1 MRERGMSGAS
11 DTVGAVLV
19 VGGGVGGMQA
29 SLDLAEAGYKVYLVE
44 EGPSIGGKMAQLD
57 KTFPTNDCAMCTL
70 APRLVDTGAHLNI
83 EKITGATVEGLS
95 GEPGRMRAVIRKKAR
110 YVALECTGCSLCVE
124 KCPVRL
130 DSEFD
135 VNLVK
140 RTAIYKRYPQAYPG
154 ALSIDKQGVSPCRL
168 ACPAGVNAHA
178 YVALVAQGRYAEA
191 LEIERAGNPFP
202 AMLGRI
208 CTHPCEIEC
217 TRADLDDGVA
227 VRGLKRFL
235 ADWESADRGRK
246 RPAPAIA
253 ERRTEKVA
261 VVGSGPAGLTAA
273 RELALRGYPVTI
285 LEARTEPGGML
296 RWAIPEYRLPKEIV
310 ASEIREAVL
319 DLGVE
324 LRTGVQLGVD
334 FSLDDLRRDYRAV
347 ILAIGAWRAARL
359 GVPGDRDYPDVVDA
373 LPFLAGVNS
382 GAPHD
387 VRGKKVVVV
396 GGGNSAIDAA
406 RAAVRLGADVTL
418 LYRRSREEMPA
429 YPWEVDEALE
439 EGVKLSLLVAPTK
452 VHGTNGK
459 VVGLGCVRM
468 RLGEPDESGRRRPV
482 QVPGSEF
489 IVPADVVIPAIG
501 QQPETGALGG
511 IRVDPKRGV
520 VVADDLTLET
530 SLRGVFACG
539 DLVLGPDIAVT
550 AIAAGRAAATSADR
564 FLRGEDLRAGREAPP
579 REKAVKDV
587 RGVARRQRRPMRMI
601 PLEERRTT
609 FHELELGYAEEEARA
624 EASRCL
630 SCSGCCE
637 CELCLKACEAGVIH
651 HGMAPE
657 TTQTLEVGA
666 VVLSPGFDLFD
677 AREKPEL
684 GFGRYPNVVSSLQLE
699 RLLSASGPNQ
709 GQVLRPSDGKHPRSI
724 AFIQCVGSR
733 EVAHDYCSSICCM
746 AATKEAMVAK
756 EHQPDL
762 ECTIFYIDVRAFGK
776 GFEAYWQR
784 AKDAGV
790 RYVRCRPSGV
800 AEVPGTGNL
809 AVSYHDDGGAFVTRE
824 FDLVV
829 LSSGMVPPRSAKS
842 LAHAL
847 DFELDRHGF
856 ARTGGFHPVE
866 TSRPGVYACGP
877 FLGPK
882 DIPETVVQ
890 ASAAACK
897 AMNLLAGAR
906 HTLTTRREYPP
917 EKDVSGQ
924 EPRIGVFVCH
934 CGKNIG
940 GIADVPA
947 VRDYA
952 ATLPNVVYAGDN
964 LYTCSA
970 DTQVLIKQKI
980 REHDLNRVVVASCT
994 PRTHESLFRG
1004 TCREAGLNPYLFE
1017 MANIRDQ
1024 NTWVHMREPDK
1035 ATQKAKDLVRMA
1047 VAKARLLEPLQ
1058 NRFVSIEHDALVIG
1072 GGMTGMTA
1080 ALELA
1085 DQGFVT
1091 HLVERSAE
1099 LGGNMRR
1106 IHTVL
1111 DRTLDPQQELA
1122 AVVARVRGHPNV
1134 RLYLSSTL
1142 VSVEGSIGNFRTTAR
1157 TPDGE
1162 RTFRHGA
1169 VIVATGATAHVP
1181 DEYLYGKDPA
1191 VLTQL
1196 ELEEAMARPAP
1207 TSGQGGLR
1215 VDELK
1220 SVVMI
1225 QCVGSREP
1233 ERPYCSRIC
1242 CQTAIK
1248 NALRLKERR
1257 PDAQVYVLYRDV
1269 RAYGFAE
1276 EHYRR
1281 ARDLGVAFIKY
1292 EGEAKPTVAREDG
1305 RLVVRVEERVLG
1317 RTLALPADALVLS
1330 TGIVPEP
1337 SGAELAKLLKVPLT
1351 QDRYFLEAHMKLRP
1365 VDFATD
1371 GVFLAGLAH
1380 SPGTVRETVAQ
1391 ACAAASRAATILAK
1405 DQVELD
1411 AVVSQVV
1418 DENCDGCAYCVDPC
1432 PYHALELI
1440 EYMRGGEI
1448 KKTVDRDIA
1457 VCKGCGVCQ
1466 ATCPKGGIVVNNFKL
1481 PQLVA
1486 MVHAALEA

>member
-1 MRERGMSGAS
+1 MSGAR

-44 EGPSIGGKMAQLD
+44 QAPSIGGKMAQLD

-70 APRLVDTGAHLNI
+70 APRLVDTGAHLDI
-83 EKITGATVEGLS
+83 EKITGATVEKVS
-95 GEPGRMRAVIRKKAR
+95 GEPGRMEVVLRRKAR
-110 YVALECTGCSLCVE
+110 YVDLACTGCSLCVE
-124 KCPVRL
+124 RCPVRL
-130 DSEFD
+130 ESEFD
-135 VNLVK
+135 AGLVK
-140 RTAIYKRYPQAYPG
+140 RTAIHKRYPQAYPG
-154 ALSIDKQGVSPCRL
+154 ALSIDKQGVSPCRI

-178 YVALVAQGRYAEA
+178 YVSLVAQGRHAEA
-191 LEIERAGNPFP
+191 LEIERAANPFP

-208 CTHPCEIEC
+208 CTHPCEAEC
-217 TRADLDDGVA
+217 TRAGLDDGVA
-227 VRGLKRFL
+227 VRALKRFL
-235 ADWESADRGRK
+235 ADWESAEPGRK
-246 RPAPAIA
+246 RPAPVIA

-273 RELALRGYPVTI
+273 RELALRGYPVTL
-285 LEARTEPGGML
+285 LEAQAEPGGML
-296 RWAIPEYRLPKEIV
+296 RYAIPAYRLPKEIV
-310 ASEIREAVL
+310 AREIREAVL

-324 LRTGVQLGVD
+324 LRTRARLGVD
-334 FSLDDLRRDYRAV
+334 FSLDDLRRDHRAV
-347 ILAIGAWRAARL
+347 VLAIGAWQGARL
-359 GVPGDRDYPDVVDA
+359 DVPGEQDTPDVLDA
-373 LPFLAGVNS
+373 VPFLAGVNT
-382 GAPHD
+382 GAPHA
-387 VRGKKVVVV
+387 VAGKRVVVI

-406 RAAVRLGADVTL
+406 RSAVRLGGKVTL
-418 LYRRSREEMPA
+418 LYRRTREEMPA
-429 YPWEVDEALE
+429 YAWEVDEALE
-439 EGVKLSLLVAPTK
+439 EGVEISFLVAPARIL
-452 VHGTNGK
+452 GANGRLTG
-459 VVGLGCVRM
+459 VGCVRM
-468 RLGEPDESGRRRPV
+468 RLGEPDASGRRRPV
-482 QVPGSEF
+482 ELPGSAF
-489 IVPADVVIPAIG
+489 TVPADVVIAAIG
-501 QQPETGALGG
+501 QRPDTTSLAGVA
-511 IRVDPKRGV
+511 VDARRGV
-520 VVADDLTLET
+520 VSADPLTLAT
-530 SLRGVFACG
+530 SLPGVFACG
-539 DLVLGPDIAVT
+539 DVVLGPDIAVT
-550 AIAAGRAAATSADR
+550 AIAAGRTAAISVDR
-564 FLRGEDLRAGREAPP
+564 FLRGEDLRANREAPP
-579 REKAVKDV
+579 REKAARDT
-587 RGVARRQRRPMRMI
+587 RGVARRHRRPMRMI
-601 PLEERRTT
+601 PIEERRTT
-609 FHELELGYAEEEARA
+609 FRELELGYDEEEARA

-637 CELCLKACEAGVIH
+637 CELCLAACEAGVIRH
-651 HGMAPE
+651 EMAPE

-666 VVLSPGFDLFD
+666 VVLAPGFDVFD
-677 AREKPEL
+677 AREKPEF

-709 GQVLRPSDGKHPRSI
+709 GEVLRPSDGEHPRSI

-746 AATKEAMVAK
+746 YATKEAMIAK

-762 ECTIFYIDVRAFGK
+762 ECTIFHIDVRAFGK

-790 RYVRCRPSGV
+790 KYVRCRPYGV
-800 AEVPGTGNL
+800 TEVPGSRNL
-809 AVSYHDDGGAFVTRE
+809 AVSYHDDGGALVTRE
-824 FDLVV
+824 FELVV
-829 LSSGMVPPRSAKS
+829 LSIGVVPARSATS
-842 LAHAL
+842 LAGTLGVA
-847 DFELDRHGF
+847 LDRHGF

-877 FLGPK
+877 FAGPK
-882 DIPETVVQ
+882 DIPETVVE

-906 HTLTTRREYPP
+906 HTLTSKRAYPP

-940 GIADVPA
+940 GVADVPA

-952 ATLPNVVYAGDN
+952 ATLPNVVHAGDH
-964 LYTCSA
+964 LYACSA
-970 DTQVLIKQKI
+970 DTQVRIKQKI

-994 PRTHESLFRG
+994 PRTHESLFRN

-1035 ATQKAKDLVRMA
+1035 ATRKAKDLVRMA
-1047 VAKARLLEPLQ
+1047 VAKGRLLEPLQ
-1058 NRFVSIEHDALVIG
+1058 NRFVSVEHGALVIG
-1072 GGMTGMTA
+1072 GGITGMTA

-1091 HLVERSAE
+1091 HLVERSAV

-1106 IHTVL
+1106 IHAVL
-1111 DRTLDPQQELA
+1111 DETLDPQRELA
-1122 AVVARVRGHPNV
+1122 AVVARVLRHPNL
-1134 RLYLSSTL
+1134 RLHLSSMVT
-1142 VSVEGSIGNFRTTAR
+1142 SVEGSIGNFRTTVR
-1157 TPDGE
+1157 TPGGE
-1162 RTFRHGA
+1162 ETFGHGT
-1169 VIVATGATAHVP
+1169 VIVATGAVEHVP
-1181 DEYLYGKDPA
+1181 DEYLYGHDRA
-1191 VLTQL
+1191 VVTQL
-1196 ELEEAMARPAP
+1196 ELEEALARPAP
-1207 TSGQGGLR
+1207 AGGRDGLR
-1215 VDELK
+1215 VEALG

-1242 CQTAIK
+1242 CATAIK
-1248 NALRLKERR
+1248 NAIRIKLRS
-1257 PDAQVYVLYRDV
+1257 PATQVYVLYRDV

-1276 EHYRR
+1276 AHYRR
-1281 ARDLGVAFIKY
+1281 ARELGVAFVKY
-1292 EGEAKPTVAREDG
+1292 EREAKPKVAREDG
-1305 RLVVRVEERVLG
+1305 RLVVRVAERVLG
-1317 RTLALPADALVLS
+1317 RTLALPADAVVLS

-1337 SGAELAKLLKVPLT
+1337 AGAELAKLLKVPLT

-1371 GVFLAGLAH
+1371 GIFLAGLAH
-1380 SPGTVRETVAQ
+1380 SPGTIRENVAQ

-1405 DQVELD
+1405 DRIELD
-1411 AVVSQVV
+1411 AIVSQVV

-1432 PYHALELI
+1432 PFHALELI

-1448 KKTVDRDIA
+1448 KKTVDRDVA
-1457 VCKGCGVCQ
+1457 LCKGCGVCQ

>member
-1 MRERGMSGAS
+1 MSGAR
-11 DTVGAVLV
+11 DPIGAVLV

-29 SLDLAEAGYKVYLVE
+29 SLDLAEAGYKVFLVE
-44 EGPSIGGKMAQLD
+44 QEPAIGGKMAQLD

-70 APRLVDTGAHLNI
+70 APRLVDAGAHLDI
-83 EKITGATVEGLS
+83 EKITGATVERLT
-95 GEPGRMRAVIRKKAR
+95 GEPGRMQVVLRRKAR
-110 YVALECTGCSLCVE
+110 YIDLQCTGCSLCVE
-124 KCPVRL
+124 KCPVRI
-130 DSEFD
+130 DNDFD
-135 VNLVK
+135 AGLVK
-140 RTAIYKRYPQAYPG
+140 RTAIYRRYPQAYPG

-178 YVALVAQGRYAEA
+178 YVSLVAQGRYAEA

-208 CTHPCEIEC
+208 CTHPCEIDC

-227 VRGLKRFL
+227 VRALKRFL
-235 ADWESADRGRK
+235 ADWESADPGRK
-246 RPAPAIA
+246 RPAPVIA
-253 ERRTEKVA
+253 QRRTEKIA

-285 LEARTEPGGML
+285 LEAQAEPGGML
-296 RWAIPEYRLPKEIV
+296 RYGIPEYRLPKEVV
-310 ASEIREAVL
+310 AREIRETVL

-324 LRTGVQLGVD
+324 LRTGVRLGVD
-334 FSLDDLRRDYRAV
+334 VALEDLRRDYRAV
-347 ILAIGAWRAARL
+347 ILAVGAWAGARL
-359 GVPGDRDYPDVVDA
+359 DAPGELDYPDVVDA
-373 LPFLAGVNS
+373 VPFLTGVNS
-382 GAPHD
+382 GAPHA
-387 VRGKKVVVV
+387 VAGKRVVVV

-406 RAAVRLGADVTL
+406 RSAVRLGGKVSI
-418 LYRRSREEMPA
+418 LYRRTRAEMPA
-429 YPWEVDEALE
+429 YAWEVEEALE
-439 EGVKLSLLVAPTK
+439 EGVELSLLVAPTRIL
-452 VHGTNGK
+452 GANGR
-459 VVGLGCVRM
+459 VTGIECVRM
-468 RLGEPDESGRRRPV
+468 KLGEPDASGRRRPV
-482 QVPGSEF
+482 EIPGSAF
-489 IVPADVVIPAIG
+489 TVPAEVVITAIG
-501 QQPETGALGG
+501 QRPDAASLTGVA
-511 IRVDPKRGV
+511 VDPKKAV
-520 VVADDLTLET
+520 VRADALTLET
-530 SLRGVFACG
+530 SLPGVFACG
-539 DLVLGPDIAVT
+539 DVVLGPDIAVT
-550 AIAAGRAAATSADR
+550 AVAAGRRAAISADR
-564 FLRGEDLRAGREAPP
+564 FLRGEDLRANREAPP
-579 REKAVKDV
+579 REKATKDLH
-587 RGVARRQRRPMRMI
+587 GVARRPRRPMRTI

-609 FHELELGYAEEEARA
+609 FRELELGYDEEEARA

-630 SCSGCCE
+630 ACSGCCE
-637 CELCLKACEAGVIH
+637 CELCVAACEKGVIH
-651 HGMAPE
+651 HDMVPE

-666 VVLSPGFDLFD
+666 VVLAPGFEVFD
-677 AREKPEL
+677 AREKPEF
-684 GFGRYPNVVSSLQLE
+684 GFGRYANVVSALQLE

-724 AFIQCVGSR
+724 AWIQCVGSR

-746 AATKEAMVAK
+746 YATKEAMIAK
-756 EHQPDL
+756 EHQQDL
-762 ECTIFYIDVRAFGK
+762 ECSIFYIDVRAFGK

-790 RYVRCRPSGV
+790 KYVRCRPYGV
-800 AEVPGTGNL
+800 AEVPGTRNI
-809 AVSYHDDGGAFVTRE
+809 AVAYHDDGGALVTQE

-829 LSSGMVPPRSAKS
+829 LSNGIVPAKS
-842 LAHAL
+842 AASLAGAVGL
-847 DFELDRHGF
+847 ELDRHGF

-877 FLGPK
+877 FVGPK
-882 DIPETVVQ
+882 DIPETVVE

-952 ATLPNVVYAGDN
+952 ATLPNVVYTGDN

-970 DTQVLIKQKI
+970 DTQVVIKEKI
-980 REHDLNRVVVASCT
+980 REHGLNRVVVASCT
-994 PRTHESLFRG
+994 PRTHETLFRS

-1017 MANIRDQ
+1017 MVNIRDQ
-1024 NTWVHMREPDK
+1024 NTWVHMREPEK
-1035 ATQKAKDLVRMA
+1035 ATQKAKDLVRMG

-1058 NRFVSIEHDALVIG
+1058 NRFLAVEHDALVIG

-1080 ALELA
+1080 ALGLA

-1091 HLVERSAE
+1091 HLVERSKE

-1106 IHTVL
+1106 IHAVL
-1111 DRTLDPQQELA
+1111 DAALDPQQELA
-1122 AVVARVRGHPNV
+1122 ATVARVRAHPNV
-1134 RLYLSSTL
+1134 RLYLASTL
-1142 VSVEGSIGNFRTTAR
+1142 ASVEGSIGNFRTTVR

-1162 RTFRHGA
+1162 RTFKHGT
-1169 VIVATGATAHVP
+1169 VIVATGAIAHVP
-1181 DEYLYGKDPA
+1181 AEYLYGKDPA

-1196 ELEEAMARPAP
+1196 ELEEAMARPTP
-1207 TSGQGGLR
+1207 TNGEGGLP
-1215 VDELK
+1215 VEGLK

-1233 ERPYCSRIC
+1233 DRPYCSRIC
-1242 CQTAIK
+1242 CSTAIK
-1248 NALRLKERR
+1248 NAIRLKERS

-1276 EHYRR
+1276 EHYRK
-1281 ARDLGVAFIKY
+1281 ARELGVAFIKY
-1292 EGEAKPTVAREDG
+1292 EPEAKPEVSREDG
-1305 RLVVRVEERVLG
+1305 RLVVRVRDRVLG
-1317 RTLALPADALVLS
+1317 RMVALPADAVVLS
-1330 TGIVPEP
+1330 TGIVPDP
-1337 SGAELAKLLKVPLT
+1337 AGAELAKLLKVPLT

-1371 GVFLAGLAH
+1371 GIFLAGLAH
-1380 SPGTVRETVAQ
+1380 SPGTIRESVAQ
-1391 ACAAASRAATILAK
+1391 AGAAASRAATILAK
-1405 DQVELD
+1405 KQIELD
-1411 AVVSQVV
+1411 AVVSQVI

-1440 EYMRGGEI
+1440 EYMRDGEI
-1448 KKTVDRDIA
+1448 KKTIDRDIA
-1457 VCKGCGVCQ
+1457 LCKGCGVCQ
-1466 ATCPKGGIVVNNFKL
+1466 ATCPKGGIVVANFKL